1 MTLSRPYPWEKSYP
15 AGADWAA
22 PVRAG
27 TINEL
32 FDRAVATYPDN
43 YALEYRDRRTTYREL
58 SDLVS
63 RAASGLVALGLKP
76 GSAVGLYLPNTPVH
90 PILFFAVLKAGGRVV
105 HMSPLDAERELAHK
119 LKDSG
124 ARIMVTTNFPGMVT
138 RAQKLDAEGLLD
150 HLIVAD
156 DAAFGPSPIQYDPMP
171 SNGRSI
177 TLEHLLALAPAP
189 AQWPEV
195 TEDDIALL
203 QYTGGTTGLP
213 KGAMLLHRNLTAT
226 NSVYKNWAAAQ
237 RELKSGEKVIV
248 CLPLFHIY
256 ALSSVFIR
264 AIDQGNECL
273 LRPRFDVETTFRDI
287 EVKKANYFPGVPTM
301 WIALAS
307 SPDLEKR
314 DLSSLSMCA
323 SGGAPLPV
331 EVFERFKKITGIS
344 LRGGWGMT
352 ETAPAGTNLPYDG
365 DVPPGTI
372 GLPLPGIYMDI
383 VALDEPTRVLPF
395 GETGEIRIKGPNV
408 FAGYWNKPEDTKNAF
423 VEDGHF
429 LTGDIGTMDENGWFF
444 LVDRK
449 KDMIISGGFNVYPSV
464 IEQALFEHPDIEGVI
479 VIGVPDDYRGEA
491 AKAFIK
497 MRQSAAPL
505 TLEAV
510 RDFLADKV
518 GKHEM
523 PASIEIRD
531 ALPMTSVGKLSK
543 KELVLEE
550 RRKYQAMKQQNAS
563 ATTDT
568 SQPVRK

>member
-1 MTLSRPYPWEKSYP
+1 MSYSRPYPWEKSWP
-15 AGADWAA
+15 AGVDAAA

-27 TINEL
+27 TVNEL
-32 FDRAVATYPDN
+32 FERAVATYPDN
-43 YALEYRDRRTTYREL
+43 FALEYRDRRTTYKEL
-58 SDLVS
+58 SDLVT
-63 RAASGLVALGLKP
+63 RAASGLTALGVKP
-76 GSAVGLYLPNTPVH
+76 GTAVGLYLPNTPVH
-90 PILFFAVLKAGGRVV
+90 PILFFAVLKCGGRVV

-138 RAQKLDAEGLLD
+138 RALKLDAEGLLD
-150 HLIVAD
+150 HLIIGD
-156 DAAFGPSPIQYDPMP
+156 DAEFGAAPIQYDPMP
-171 SNGRSI
+171 ANGRSI
-177 TLEHLLALAPAP
+177 TLKNLLDLAAPP

-195 TEDDIALL
+195 NENDVALL

-213 KGAMLLHRNLTAT
+213 KGAMLLHRNLTST
-226 NSVYKNWAAAQ
+226 NSIYKNWAEAQ
-237 RELKSGEKVIV
+237 REVKSGEKVIV

-256 ALSSVFIR
+256 ALSSVFLR
-264 AIDQGNECL
+264 AIDQGNECM

-287 EVKKANYFPGVPTM
+287 EEKKANYFPGVPTM
-301 WIALAS
+301 WIALVS
-307 SPDLEKR
+307 SPGLEKR

-331 EVFERFKKITGIS
+331 EIFERFKKITGIS

-352 ETAPAGTNLPYDG
+352 ETAPAGTNQPYDG
-365 DVPPGTI
+365 DTPPGTI
-372 GLPLPGIYMDI
+372 GLPLPGLYMDI
-383 VALDEPTRVLPF
+383 VALDDPTRTLPF
-395 GETGEIRIKGPNV
+395 GQTGEMRIKGPNV
-408 FAGYWNKPEDTKNAF
+408 FAGYWNKPEETKAAF
-423 VEDGHF
+423 VEDGYF
-429 LTGDIGTMDENGWFF
+429 LTGDIGYMNEDGWLF

-464 IEQALFEHPDIEGVI
+464 IEHALFEHPDIEGVI

-497 MRQSAAPL
+497 LKKGAAPL

-510 RDFLADKV
+510 REFLADKV

-523 PASIEIRD
+523 PAAIELRD

-543 KELVLEE
+543 KELVEEE
-550 RRKYQAMKQQNAS
+550 RRKYQATKQQNSSANAVAS
-563 ATTDT
+563 K
-568 SQPVRK
+568 Q

>member
-1 MTLSRPYPWEKSYP
+1 
-15 AGADWAA
+15 
-22 PVRAG
+22 
-27 TINEL
+27 
-32 FDRAVATYPDN
+32 
-43 YALEYRDRRTTYREL
+43 
-58 SDLVS
+58 
-63 RAASGLVALGLKP
+63 
-76 GSAVGLYLPNTPVH
+76 
-90 PILFFAVLKAGGRVV
+90 
-105 HMSPLDAERELAHK
+105 
-119 LKDSG
+119 
-124 ARIMVTTNFPGMVT
+124 MVT
-138 RAQKLDAEGLLD
+138 RALKLDAEGLLD
-150 HLIVAD
+150 HLIVGD
-156 DAAFGPSPIQYDPMP
+156 DAAFGPAPIPYDPMP
-171 SNGRSI
+171 SNGRST
-177 TLEHLLALAPAP
+177 TLKNLLSFASPPAE
-189 AQWPEV
+189 WPEV

-226 NSVYKNWAAAQ
+226 NSIYKNWAAAQ
-237 RELKSGEKVIV
+237 REVKSGEKVII

-273 LRPRFDVETTFRDI
+273 LRLRFDVETTFRDI
-287 EVKKANYFPGVPTM
+287 EEKKANYFPGVPTM

-331 EVFERFKKITGIS
+331 EVFDRFKKITGIS

-365 DVPPGTI
+365 EVPTGTI

-383 VALDEPTRVLPF
+383 VALDDPTRLLPF
-395 GETGEIRIKGPNV
+395 GETGEMRIKGPNV
-408 FAGYWNKPEDTKNAF
+408 FAGYWNKPEDTEAAF
-423 VEDGHF
+423 VEGGHF
-429 LTGDIGTMDENGWFF
+429 LTGDIGYMDENGWLF

-464 IEQALFEHPDIEGVI
+464 IEHALFEHPDIEGVI

-497 MRQSAAPL
+497 MRKDAPPL
-505 TLEAV
+505 ALEAV

-543 KELVLEE
+543 KELVEQE
-550 RRKYQAMKQQNAS
+550 RRKYQAMKQQNSPAG
-563 ATTDT
+563 AGAPK
-568 SQPVRK
+568 Q

>member
-1 MTLSRPYPWEKSYP
+1 MSYSRPYPWEKSWP
-15 AGADWAA
+15 AGVDAAA

-27 TINEL
+27 TVNEL
-32 FDRAVATYPDN
+32 FERAVATYPYN
-43 YALEYRDRRTTYREL
+43 FALEYRDRRTTYKEL
-58 SDLVS
+58 SDLVT
-63 RAASGLVALGLKP
+63 RAAAGLTALGVKP
-76 GSAVGLYLPNTPVH
+76 GTAVGLYLPNTPVH
-90 PILFFAVLKAGGRVV
+90 SILFFAVLKCGGRVV

-138 RAQKLDAEGLLD
+138 RALKLDAEGLLD
-150 HLIVAD
+150 HLIIGD
-156 DAAFGPSPIQYDPMP
+156 DAEFGAAPIQYDPIP
-171 SNGRSI
+171 ANGRSI
-177 TLEHLLALAPAP
+177 TLKNLLGLAAPP

-195 TEDDIALL
+195 NENDIALL

-213 KGAMLLHRNLTAT
+213 KGAMLLHRNLTST
-226 NSVYKNWAAAQ
+226 NSIYKNWAEAQ
-237 RELKSGEKVIV
+237 REVKTGEKVIV

-256 ALSSVFIR
+256 ALSSVFLR
-264 AIDQGNECL
+264 AIDQGNECM

-287 EVKKANYFPGVPTM
+287 EEKKANYFPGVPTM
-301 WIALAS
+301 WIALVS
-307 SPDLEKR
+307 SPGLEKR

-331 EVFERFKKITGIS
+331 EIFDRFKKITGIS

-352 ETAPAGTNLPYDG
+352 ETAPAGTNQPYDG
-365 DVPPGTI
+365 DTPPGTI
-372 GLPLPGIYMDI
+372 GLPLPGLYMDI
-383 VALDEPTRVLPF
+383 VALDDPTRTLPF
-395 GETGEIRIKGPNV
+395 GETGEMRIKGPNV
-408 FAGYWNKPEDTKNAF
+408 FAGYWNKPEETKAAF
-423 VEDGHF
+423 VEDGYF
-429 LTGDIGTMDENGWFF
+429 LTGDIGYMNEDGWLF

-464 IEQALFEHPDIEGVI
+464 IEHALFEHPDIEGVI

-497 MRQSAAPL
+497 MRKGAVPL

-510 RDFLADKV
+510 REFLADKV

-523 PASIEIRD
+523 PATIELRD

-543 KELVLEE
+543 KELVEEE
-550 RRKYQAMKQQNAS
+550 RRKYQAMKQQNQS
-563 ATTDT
+563 AAAGAAK
-568 SQPVRK
+568 Q

>member
-1 MTLSRPYPWEKSYP
+1 MSYSRPYPWEKSWP
-15 AGADWAA
+15 AGVDAAA

-27 TINEL
+27 TVNEL
-32 FDRAVATYPDN
+32 FERAVATYPYN
-43 YALEYRDRRTTYREL
+43 FALEYRDRRTTYKEL
-58 SDLVS
+58 SDLVT
-63 RAASGLVALGLKP
+63 RAASGLTALGVKP
-76 GSAVGLYLPNTPVH
+76 GTAVGLYLPNTPVH
-90 PILFFAVLKAGGRVV
+90 SILFFAVLKCGGRVV

-138 RAQKLDAEGLLD
+138 RALKLDAEGLLD
-150 HLIVAD
+150 HLIVGD
-156 DAAFGPSPIQYDPMP
+156 DAEFGAAPIQYDPMP
-171 SNGRSI
+171 ANGRSI
-177 TLEHLLALAPAP
+177 TLKNLLDLAAPP

-195 TEDDIALL
+195 NENDIALL

-213 KGAMLLHRNLTAT
+213 KGAMLLHRNLTST
-226 NSVYKNWAAAQ
+226 NSIYKNWAEAQ
-237 RELKSGEKVIV
+237 REVKSGEKVIV

-256 ALSSVFIR
+256 ALSSVFLR
-264 AIDQGNECL
+264 AIDQGNECM

-287 EVKKANYFPGVPTM
+287 EEKKANYFPGVPTM
-301 WIALAS
+301 WIALVS
-307 SPDLEKR
+307 SPGLEKR

-331 EVFERFKKITGIS
+331 EIFERFKKITGIS

-352 ETAPAGTNLPYDG
+352 ETAPAGTNQPYDG
-365 DVPPGTI
+365 DTPPGTI
-372 GLPLPGIYMDI
+372 GLPLPGLYMDI
-383 VALDEPTRVLPF
+383 VALDDPTRTLPF
-395 GETGEIRIKGPNV
+395 GETGEMRIKGPNV
-408 FAGYWNKPEDTKNAF
+408 FAGYWNKPEETKAAF
-423 VEDGHF
+423 VEDGYF
-429 LTGDIGTMDENGWFF
+429 LTGDIGYMNEDGWLF

-464 IEQALFEHPDIEGVI
+464 IEHALFEHPDIEGVI

-497 MRQSAAPL
+497 MRKGAVPL

-510 RDFLADKV
+510 REFLADKV

-523 PASIEIRD
+523 PATIELRD

-543 KELVLEE
+543 KELVEEE
-550 RRKYQAMKQQNAS
+550 RRKYQAMKQQNQS
-563 ATTDT
+563 AAAGAAK
-568 SQPVRK
+568 Q

>member
-1 MTLSRPYPWEKSYP
+1 MTYSRPYPWEKSYP
-15 AGADWAA
+15 AGVDWAA

-27 TINEL
+27 TVNEL
-32 FDRAVATYPDN
+32 FDRAVATYADSF
-43 YALEYRDRRTTYREL
+43 ALEYRDRRTTYKEL

-63 RAASGLVALGLKP
+63 RAAAGLTSLGVKP
-76 GSAVGLYLPNTPVH
+76 GTAVGLYLPNTPAH
-90 PILFFAVLKAGGRVV
+90 PILFFAVLKCGGRVV

-138 RAQKLDAEGLLD
+138 RALKLDAEALLD
-150 HLIVAD
+150 HLIIGD
-156 DAAFGPSPIQYDPMP
+156 DAEFGPAPIQYDPIP
-171 SNGRSI
+171 ANGRSI
-177 TLEHLLALAPAP
+177 TLKSLLNLAPLP
-189 AQWPEV
+189 AMWPEV
-195 TEDDIALL
+195 NENDIALL

-226 NSVYKNWAAAQ
+226 NSMYRNWAEAQ
-237 RELKSGEKVIV
+237 RDVKSGEKVIL

-256 ALSSVFIR
+256 ALSSVFLR
-264 AIDQGNECL
+264 AIDQGNECM

-287 EVKKANYFPGVPTM
+287 EEKKANYFPGVPTM
-301 WIALAS
+301 WIALVS
-307 SPDLEKR
+307 SPGLEKR

-331 EVFERFKKITGIS
+331 EIFERFKNITGIS

-352 ETAPAGTNLPYDG
+352 ETAPAGTNQPYDG
-365 DVPPGTI
+365 DIPPGSI
-372 GLPLPGIYMDI
+372 GLPLPGLIIDI
-383 VALDEPTRVLPF
+383 VALDEPTRILPF
-395 GETGEIRIKGPNV
+395 NETGEMRIKGPNV
-408 FAGYWNKPEDTKNAF
+408 FAGYWNKPEETKAAF
-423 VEDGHF
+423 VEDGYF
-429 LTGDIGTMDENGWFF
+429 LTGDIGYMDENGWLF

-464 IEQALFEHPDIEGVI
+464 IEHALFEHPDIEGVI

-497 MRQSAAPL
+497 MRAAAPPL
-505 TLEAV
+505 TLDAV
-510 RDFLADKV
+510 REFLADRV

-523 PASIEIRD
+523 PAAIELRD

-543 KELVLEE
+543 KELVAEE
-550 RRKYQAMKQQNAS
+550 RRKYQSMKQQNPPAS
-563 ATTDT
+563 AGAVK
-568 SQPVRK
+568 Q

>member
-1 MTLSRPYPWEKSYP
+1 MTYSRPYPWEQSYP
-15 AGADWAA
+15 AGVDWAA

-27 TINEL
+27 TVNEL
-32 FDRAVATYPDN
+32 FDRAVATYADSF
-43 YALEYRDRRTTYREL
+43 ALEYRDRRTTYKEL

-63 RAASGLVALGLKP
+63 RAAAGLTSLGVKP
-76 GSAVGLYLPNTPVH
+76 GTAVGLYLPNTPAH
-90 PILFFAVLKAGGRVV
+90 PILFFAVLKCGGRVV

-138 RAQKLDAEGLLD
+138 RALKLDAEALLD
-150 HLIVAD
+150 HLIIGD
-156 DAAFGPSPIQYDPMP
+156 DAEFGPAPIQYDPIP
-171 SNGRSI
+171 ANGRSI
-177 TLEHLLALAPAP
+177 TLKSLLNLAPLP
-189 AQWPEV
+189 AMWPEV
-195 TEDDIALL
+195 NENDIALL

-226 NSVYKNWAAAQ
+226 NSMYRNWAEAQ
-237 RELKSGEKVIV
+237 RDVKSGEKVIL

-256 ALSSVFIR
+256 ALSSVFLR
-264 AIDQGNECL
+264 AIDQGNECM

-287 EVKKANYFPGVPTM
+287 EEKKANYFPGVPTM
-301 WIALAS
+301 WIALVS
-307 SPDLEKR
+307 SPGLEKR

-331 EVFERFKKITGIS
+331 EIFERFKNITGIS

-352 ETAPAGTNLPYDG
+352 ETAPAGTNQPYDG
-365 DVPPGTI
+365 DIPPGSI
-372 GLPLPGIYMDI
+372 GLPLPGLIIDI
-383 VALDEPTRVLPF
+383 VALDEPTRILPF
-395 GETGEIRIKGPNV
+395 NETGEMRIKGPNV
-408 FAGYWNKPEDTKNAF
+408 FAGYWNKPEETKAAF
-423 VEDGHF
+423 VEDGYF
-429 LTGDIGTMDENGWFF
+429 LTGDIGYMDENGWLF

-464 IEQALFEHPDIEGVI
+464 IEHALFEHPDIEGVI

-497 MRQSAAPL
+497 MRAGAPPL
-505 TLEAV
+505 TLDAV
-510 RDFLADKV
+510 REFLADRV

-523 PASIEIRD
+523 PAAIELRD

-543 KELVLEE
+543 KELVAEE
-550 RRKYQAMKQQNAS
+550 RRKYQSIKQQNPPAS
-563 ATTDT
+563 AGAVK
-568 SQPVRK
+568 Q

>member
-1 MTLSRPYPWEKSYP
+1 MTYSRPYPWEKSYP
-15 AGADWAA
+15 AGVDWAA

-27 TINEL
+27 TVNEL
-32 FDRAVATYPDN
+32 FDRAVATYADSF
-43 YALEYRDRRTTYREL
+43 ALEYRDRRTTYKEL

-63 RAASGLVALGLKP
+63 RAAAGLTSLGVKP
-76 GSAVGLYLPNTPVH
+76 GTAVGLYLPNTPAH
-90 PILFFAVLKAGGRVV
+90 PILFFAVLKCGGRVV

-138 RAQKLDAEGLLD
+138 RALKLDAEALLD
-150 HLIVAD
+150 HLIIGD
-156 DAAFGPSPIQYDPMP
+156 DAEFGPAPIQYDPIP
-171 SNGRSI
+171 ANGRSI
-177 TLEHLLALAPAP
+177 TLKNLLTLAPPP
-189 AQWPEV
+189 AAWPEV
-195 TEDDIALL
+195 NENDIALL

-226 NSVYKNWAAAQ
+226 NSMYRNWAEAQ
-237 RELKSGEKVIV
+237 RDVKSGEKVIL

-256 ALSSVFIR
+256 ALSSVFLR
-264 AIDQGNECL
+264 AIDQGNECM

-287 EVKKANYFPGVPTM
+287 EEKKANYFPGVPTM
-301 WIALAS
+301 WIALVS
-307 SPDLEKR
+307 SPGLEKR

-331 EVFERFKKITGIS
+331 EIFERFKNITGIS

-352 ETAPAGTNLPYDG
+352 ETAPAGTNQPYDG
-365 DVPPGTI
+365 DIPPGTI
-372 GLPLPGIYMDI
+372 GLPLPGLIMDI
-383 VALDEPTRVLPF
+383 VALDEPTRILPF
-395 GETGEIRIKGPNV
+395 NETGEMRIKGPNV
-408 FAGYWNKPEDTKNAF
+408 FAGYWNKPEETKAAF
-423 VEDGHF
+423 VEDGYF
-429 LTGDIGTMDENGWFF
+429 LTGDIGYMDENGWLF

-464 IEQALFEHPDIEGVI
+464 LEHALFEHPDIEGVI

-497 MRQSAAPL
+497 MRADAPPL
-505 TLEAV
+505 TLDAV

-523 PASIEIRD
+523 PAGIELRD

-543 KELVLEE
+543 KELVAEE
-550 RRKYQAMKQQNAS
+550 RRKYQSIKQQNPPAS
-563 ATTDT
+563 AGAVK
-568 SQPVRK
+568 Q